1 MPVGAKGVDVSTW
14 QHPDNKPIDWEAVA
28 AAGYTFA
35 IVKATQG
42 ASYTNPWL
50 ARDLDDAFAAG
61 LLTGAYHYY
70 EAGTPADVQAK
81 QFVGSLMGARL
92 DLGAFLDYEVAVS
105 TDWQAAGDCNAFLE
119 AAKDGRPGCGLYCS
133 VSTWEALQKANVV
146 VPKLWL
152 ASWGTDDAPAGATIW
167 QYGQAEVPGVPA
179 SVDVD
184 ILTSTR
190 GVNIPTGPAARP
202 SPVTA
207 RPVVPAPESEPAPRP
222 GPDGDEATPVLAE
235 GPSEAPDA

>member
-28 AAGYTFA
+28 AAGYTFVV
-35 IVKATQG
+35 VKATQG
-42 ASYTNPWL
+42 ASYANPWL

-92 DLGAFLDYEVAVS
+92 DLGAFLDYEVAVNS
-105 TDWQAAGDCNAFLE
+105 DWTQAADINNFIE

-152 ASWGTDDAPAGATIW
+152 ASWGADDAPAGATIW

-207 RPVVPAPESEPAPRP
+207 RPVVVALEGEPAPRP
-222 GPDGDEATPVLAE
+222 GPDEVEVMPGPVE
-235 GPSEAPDA
+235 RPSAGSGA